1 ISHNT
6 ANKLLHILRK
16 HSHIE
21 LPKDIKSL
29 VHTPKSAS
37 INIKCVSGGHYIHFS
52 LSSWLKRSIQ
62 TYYNFIKTNEIKLNI
77 NTDGLPISKC
87 SNSQLW
93 PIMASLCEIDIY
105 TSPIITGI
113 YHGMHKSNNANEF
126 LTDFVNEFINLTQT
140 GIIVDNETYTVTINA
155 LLCDAPVKSFVTYTK
170 SHTGYFA
177 CSKCTQEGDFVHNR
191 IIFPETHNTLRTND
205 TFKCRTQIEHHTGD
219 SILEKLSIGMV
230 SQIPLD
236 YMHLVCLGVM
246 KRMLQLWIR
255 GNKDMRLSTA
265 DIDSVSRHL
274 MSIKS
279 YIPSDFARKPRTLC
293 DIDRWKAIEFR
304 QFLLYTDIV
313 MIKSVLSS
321 ICYNHFLS
329 LSIAIRI
336 LIDPELCVTF
346 NSYAN
351 SLLLWFVSNYGNI
364 YGNEYL
370 SYNVHNLIH
379 LSRDVQTFGFLEYLS
394 CFKFEN
400 HMQKLKKKLHQ
411 CGKPLEE
418 LSNRMFE

>member
-1 ISHNT
+1 MPRDIRYLSQRRKNQLINRELHNSRISDLSQSVNSNSTVPKMKEEVVNSFIKNDTSCRISNILVENLNEFNEYSFNEISELHSDIESDQENIIDSDNIPALVNTCDNLSLNKDLQMFIIEYNISHNA

-21 LPKDIKSL
+21 LPKDIRSL

-37 INIKCVSGGHYIHFS
+37 INIKCVSGGHYIHFG
-52 LSSWLKRSIQ
+52 LSSGLKRSIQ

-77 NTDGLPISKC
+77 NIDGLPISKS

-93 PIMASLCEIDIY
+93 PIMASLCEIDVY
-105 TSPIITGI
+105 TLPIIIGI
-113 YHGMHKSNNANEF
+113 YHGMHKPNNANEF

-155 LLCDAPVKSFVTYTK
+155 LLCDAPAKSFVTDTK
-170 SHTGYFA
+170 GHTGYFA
-177 CSKCTQEGDFVHNR
+177 CSKCMQEGDFVHNR

-255 GNKDMRLSTA
+255 GNKDIRLSTA
-265 DIDSVSRHL
+265 DIDLVSRHL

-293 DIDRWKAIEFR
+293 DIDR
-304 QFLLYTDIV
+304 
-313 MIKSVLSS
+313 
-321 ICYNHFLS
+321 
-329 LSIAIRI
+329 
-336 LIDPELCVTF
+336 
-346 NSYAN
+346 
-351 SLLLWFVSNYGNI
+351 
-364 YGNEYL
+364 
-370 SYNVHNLIH
+370 
-379 LSRDVQTFGFLEYLS
+379 
-394 CFKFEN
+394 
-400 HMQKLKKKLHQ
+400 
-411 CGKPLEE
+411 
-418 LSNRMFE
+418 